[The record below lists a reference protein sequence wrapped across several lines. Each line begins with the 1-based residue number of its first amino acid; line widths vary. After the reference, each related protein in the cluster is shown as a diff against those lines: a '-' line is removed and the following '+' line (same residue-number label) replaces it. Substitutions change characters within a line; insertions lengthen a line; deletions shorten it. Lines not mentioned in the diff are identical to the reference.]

1 MWYEIK
7 LLSQCF
13 LIYCIDSSLFFW
25 GEKRSF
31 KYFRCLG
38 FNRNM
43 FPFIWLESVTG
54 VILGFMY
61 TMKSHRLSQV
71 DVLGQKHLDYLSMRQ
86 HSESNLLIKNRK
98 KRKQIYFHL
107 LYPFLFQGVSWVF
120 LFCFCCFFK
129 WQRKKTQWIQED
141 QNIQRLLLSSWEY
154 NYNIKMY

>member
-1 MWYEIK
+1 MMWYEIK

-71 DVLGQKHLDYLSMRQ
+71 DVLGQKHLDYLFMRQ
-86 HSESNLLIKNRK
+86 HSESNLLIK
-98 KRKQIYFHL
+98 KRKENRSISIFYIHFYFRVL
-107 LYPFLFQGVSWVF
+107 AEFFCFVFVVF
-120 LFCFCCFFK
+120 LNGKEKKPSGYRKIKIFKDCFYPAG
-129 WQRKKTQWIQED
+129 
-141 QNIQRLLLSSWEY
+141 NI
-154 NYNIKMY
+154 III

>member
-1 MWYEIK
+1 MMWYEIK

-86 HSESNLLIKNRK
+86 HSESNLLTK
-98 KRKQIYFHL
+98 KRKENRSISIFYIHFYFRVL
-107 LYPFLFQGVSWVF
+107 AEF
-120 LFCFCCFFK
+120 FCFVFVVFFK
-129 WQRKKTQWIQED
+129 WQINKQWIQED